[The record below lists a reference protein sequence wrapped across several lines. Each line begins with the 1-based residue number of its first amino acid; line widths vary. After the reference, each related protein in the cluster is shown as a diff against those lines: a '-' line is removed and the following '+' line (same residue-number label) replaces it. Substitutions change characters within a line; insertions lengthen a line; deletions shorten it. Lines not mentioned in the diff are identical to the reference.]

1 MNYLKKN
8 QFNQFIENNLKS
20 YAIEKKLIEVINSL
34 KVHTL
39 LKYTL

>member
-1 MNYLKKN
+1 MNYFEKN

-20 YAIEKKLIEVINSL
+20 YAIERKLIEVINTF